1 MKAKKGEAGY
11 VQAQKTKYLF
21 YSIIEFSIVIAFVL
35 FGIMKTGSR
44 LNGFTIV
51 GIVGCL
57 PASKMLVEYITMMP
71 HKGIEWNLSQEI
83 VEKASLLTVIFD
95 TIITGNEKVMPVQAF
110 VISGNTICGYT
121 TSEKTDETMLAKYLK
136 QLLAQNGYDKVTVKI
151 LHDYHAFITRAE
163 GLNNMASVSKIRDQQ
178 YENQLKQIILTT
190 SF

>member
-35 FGIMKTGSR
+35 FGILKTGSR

>member
-35 FGIMKTGSR
+35 FGILKTGSR

-136 QLLAQNGYDKVTVKI
+136 QLLAQSGYDKVTVKI